1 MHTATVIPHFSGIPS
16 FFRACCKDATLGGN
30 LGYEHAG
37 RELCRHLYELVP
49 FELESD
55 DWNEEVERLRP
66 IVESANREE
75 VLRWFIE
82 RFPKCIAIV
91 PTRRRDSFLRGVF
104 VSLREL
110 FDIDGVEE

>member
-1 MHTATVIPHFSGIPS
+1 MHTGIVVPHFSGVPS
-16 FFRACCKDATLGGN
+16 FFSACCQDATQGGS

-37 RELCRHLYELVP
+37 RELCRHLSGLVP

-55 DWNEEVERLRP
+55 DWNEEVKRLRP

-75 VLRWFIE
+75 VLLWFTSH
-82 RFPKCIAIV
+82 FPKCMAIV
-91 PTRRRDSFLRGVF
+91 PTRRRDSFLRGAYA
-104 VSLREL
+104 SLREL